1 MRKSSGTIGMRY
13 RTGMARMG
21 VGMGGISAEILRD
34 ALSSVNP
41 KEIHILDPK
50 TEIDKIMKAG
60 DINHA

>member
-1 MRKSSGTIGMRY
+1 
-13 RTGMARMG
+13 MARMG

-50 TEIDKIMKAG
+50 TEIDKVMKAE
-60 DINHA
+60 DTNHV